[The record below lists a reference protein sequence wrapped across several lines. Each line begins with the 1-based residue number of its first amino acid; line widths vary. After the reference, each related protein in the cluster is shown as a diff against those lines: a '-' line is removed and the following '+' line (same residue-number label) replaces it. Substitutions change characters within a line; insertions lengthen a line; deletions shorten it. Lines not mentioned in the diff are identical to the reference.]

1 MTYGA
6 ASFPFDFCRD
16 RREIPKHFQLLSL
29 RHFMAPCGTPFAKPS
44 FTMPLGRRRY
54 PRVDAG
60 LHVRLEDSAGRT
72 WGGKT
77 LNLSL
82 GGLKVE
88 FDAPFQPPHQVRLS
102 LDIPDGGPGISAAS
116 LMVRRDSN
124 GLAFA
129 FAELERSA
137 LERIRTFVN
146 YLLPRQPLKVLI
158 VEDDLTLAELFS
170 DFIRDEG
177 HETLLAESAEAGIAL
192 VERFYPDAMI
202 VDLGLPGMSG
212 LELIRLFANQ
222 RRLLPS
228 VVLSGVA
235 SAEAAGESVR
245 LGALDFVP
253 KPVSLHHL
261 QAILSLLEA
270 QVINLRLADG
280 AAIP

>member
-1 MTYGA
+1 MT
-6 ASFPFDFCRD
+6 R
-16 RREIPKHFQLLSL
+16 
-29 RHFMAPCGTPFAKPS
+29 CGTPFAKLL

-77 LNLSL
+77 LNLSV
-82 GGLKVE
+82 GGLKAE
-88 FDAPFQPPHQVRLS
+88 SDAPLHPPHQVRLS
-102 LDIPDGGPGISAAS
+102 LDLPDGGPGISAAS
-116 LMVRRDSN
+116 LMVRRDLN

-129 FAELERSA
+129 FEDLGRSA
-137 LERIRTFVN
+137 LDRIRTFVN

-158 VEDDLTLAELFS
+158 VEDDSSLAELFS

-177 HETLLAESAEAGIAL
+177 HETLIAASAEAGVEL
-192 VERFYPDAMI
+192 LERFYPDAMI
-202 VDLGLPGMSG
+202 VDLHLPGMSG
-212 LELIRLFANQ
+212 LELIRLLVDQ
-222 RRLLPS
+222 GRLLPTI
-228 VVLSGVA
+228 VLSGVA
-235 SAEAAGESVR
+235 SAEEAGESVR

-253 KPVSLHHL
+253 KPVSLPHL

-270 QVINLRLADG
+270 QVVNLRLADG